1 MIGFPFVT
9 DQHYNSIRIENKG
22 FGIAIYV
29 HKFTSD
35 ELYTNIMKILSDPS
49 YKRRISLA
57 SEIFRSAPQR
67 PAEKASYWIEQ
78 VIRFGS
84 DHLQSAGKDLN
95 FFQYFLL
102 DVLAAFLIIGII
114 LMVLLLQA
122 VLWLKNKCS
131 KACHK
136 IKLKMLSRFTYFQVF
151 CGELVLASFLN
162 VCIRTSSI
170 GRIFRLD

>member
-1 MIGFPFVT
+1 MIGFPFIV

-22 FGIAIYV
+22 FGIAMNV

-35 ELYTNIMKILSDPS
+35 ELYTNIMKILRDPS

-67 PAEKASYWIEQ
+67 PAEKAAYWIEY

-95 FFQYFLL
+95 FFQFYMMDALAMCFVAGLL
-102 DVLAAFLIIGII
+102 F
-114 LMVLLLQA
+114 
-122 VLWLKNKCS
+122 
-131 KACHK
+131 
-136 IKLKMLSRFTYFQVF
+136 
-151 CGELVLASFLN
+151 LVLVKQLVSWMRKELWD
-162 VCIRTSSI
+162 
-170 GRIFRLD
+170 GRKHLKVKRA